1 MSGLGRSSE
10 PLEVGF
16 CGYFP
21 CRRFAFSSSI
31 QRSGSALIR
40 FDGRDVDGSFDGFLM
55 PKELLLNEG

>member
-1 MSGLGRSSE
+1 MSGLGHSSE

-40 FDGRDVDGSFDGFLM
+40 FDRRDVDGSFDGFLIA
-55 PKELLLNEG
+55 ERVIAEG